1 MHYLLPLGVCEPETD
16 CPEVLLWGNDC
27 TTPFGRSYESETLAV
42 LTGKLYCSGMLIRF
56 DSLFEQENGCR
67 GVHRGANNFTYN
79 ISVYVLT

>member
-1 MHYLLPLGVCEPETD
+1 M
-16 CPEVLLWGNDC
+16 
-27 TTPFGRSYESETLAV
+27 